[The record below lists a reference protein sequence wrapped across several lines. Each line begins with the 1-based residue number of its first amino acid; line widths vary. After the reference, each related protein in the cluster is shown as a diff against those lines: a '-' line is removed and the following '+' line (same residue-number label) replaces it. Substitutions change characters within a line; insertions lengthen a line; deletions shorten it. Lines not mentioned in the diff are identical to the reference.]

1 MKINGENFSS
11 LLMFSEIR
19 RLATEM
25 ATHLVEK
32 RLELLEEALKNL
44 KWKSIYLSSEKIKL
58 IENDFEL
65 MHAKQDLIKLQALH
79 EKENDEDI
87 GPKIFEIEKKIQ
99 DLIDEKPLIKN
110 NFDSVLNEWLET
122 KKQTLEIIERFQK
135 YIENE

>member
-1 MKINGENFSS
+1 
-11 LLMFSEIR
+11 MFSEIR

>member
-1 MKINGENFSS
+1 
-11 LLMFSEIR
+11 MFSEIR

-44 KWKSIYLSSEKIKL
+44 KWKSIYISSEKIKL

-65 MHAKQDLIKLQALH
+65 MHAKQDLIELQALH

>member
-1 MKINGENFSS
+1 
-11 LLMFSEIR
+11 MFSEIR

-44 KWKSIYLSSEKIKL
+44 KWKSIYISSEKIKL

-110 NFDSVLNEWLET
+110 NFDSALNEWLET
-122 KKQTLEIIERFQK
+122 KKQTLEIIEKFQK

>member
-1 MKINGENFSS
+1 
-11 LLMFSEIR
+11 MFSEIR

-110 NFDSVLNEWLET
+110 NFDSALNEWLET

>member
-1 MKINGENFSS
+1 
-11 LLMFSEIR
+11 MFSEIR

-65 MHAKQDLIKLQALH
+65 MHAKQDLIELQALH

-110 NFDSVLNEWLET
+110 NFDSALNEWLET

>member
-1 MKINGENFSS
+1 
-11 LLMFSEIR
+11 MFSEIR

-65 MHAKQDLIKLQALH
+65 MHAKQDLIELQALH

-99 DLIDEKPLIKN
+99 DLIDEKPIMKN